1 MNTVALKAP
10 QTVDT
15 DTKAMQDRIYAVI
28 EAGKKKAR
36 KLSWLFERHPGFVE
50 KNAWD
55 EHLGLE
61 VRRMRW

>member
-1 MNTVALKAP
+1 MNTIAIKQPHTVETNNKAV
-10 QTVDT
+10 QE
-15 DTKAMQDRIYAVI
+15 RIYA
-28 EAGKKKAR
+28 ALGAAKKQLKR
-36 KLSWLFERHPGFVE
+36 LSWLFERHPGFVE

>member
-10 QTVDT
+10 QIADT
-15 DTKAMQDRIYAVI
+15 NTKVIQDRIYAVI
-28 EAGKKKAR
+28 EAGKKQVK

-55 EHLGLE
+55 GHFGLE